1 MRGEK
6 QYLANPVPSERL
18 HLLTVELRPEQDVRV
33 SMQLASQSG
42 QVDQKMSP
50 SIHAALVES
59 LFTNPAPLF
68 AGALCAAVAAL
79 MTALKTGNAWLWPC
93 VALLVVSGAL
103 RALDM
108 GYFQRKKPVLTPEQ
122 VTRWEVRYQ
131 IGAMSY
137 ALALGIWCLTALI
150 GTDDAVAHMICV
162 SVTLCYVAAGGGRT
176 YGRPWIFHVQMLLAC
191 GPMTVA
197 LAIHGNPY
205 YVGMALLNVLFF
217 VSLRQISTS
226 LQEIFV
232 RALIGREREAAL
244 ASQFDTALNNMPHG
258 LCMFRAD
265 GRLAVMNHRFS
276 EMMHLPDDLVQRGAS
291 ASDIIDACVIAGSV
305 TAASG
310 KMILAEIE
318 NTRTRDMITTDP
330 DTARGRYMS
339 WTFQPMAGGGA
350 VLLLEDIT
358 ARRNAE
364 ARISHLARYDEL
376 TALPNRVNFRD
387 EIGRLLATQH
397 GSSHMSALLFVD
409 LDQFKQVNDTLGHP
423 CGDQLLCAVA
433 DRLREM
439 LRPEDFVARFGG
451 DEFVVFQ
458 QNIHSPEDAASLAR
472 RIVDRLSERYKIDN
486 HLVEIGASVGIAI
499 TEPGV
504 SADTLLKNADMA
516 LYRAKA
522 DGRATYCF
530 FRDEMAQIVEARRIL
545 ELDLR
550 KALANEEF
558 ELYYQPLVN
567 LKTGRITTCEALLRW
582 NHPVRGTVSPIDIIP
597 VAEDMGLI
605 IDLGRWILRKACMEC
620 MKWPAGVSVAVNFSP
635 QQFHQRD
642 IMSEIRYAL
651 EVSGLPAERLEIE
664 ITESSLLRNT
674 QLTHDVLAQL
684 HTLGVRISLD
694 DFGTGYSSLSYLH
707 NFTLQKVKIDRSF
720 LEGIDTARP
729 LTLLR
734 GVARLSADLGM
745 SVVVEG
751 IETNEQL
758 ELISAD
764 GTVTEA
770 QGYLFSRPVRAVR
783 VRQLLNASHG
793 RQPPEGQLHIISS
806 RSIA

>member
-1 MRGEK
+1 MRMRA
-6 QYLANPVPSERL
+6 LP
-18 HLLTVELRPEQDVRV
+18 
-33 SMQLASQSG
+33 MQL
-42 QVDQKMSP
+42 VDQKKRSDREEMEP
-50 SIHAALVES
+50 VLYAALVDS
-59 LFTNPAPLF
+59 MCQNFWPMLL
-68 AGALCAAVAAL
+68 GSSCAAVAAL
-79 MTALKTGNAWLWPC
+79 LTALKTGNILLWPC
-93 VALLVVSGAL
+93 AVLIIGIGTF
-103 RALDM
+103 RA
-108 GYFQRKKPVLTPEQ
+108 FQMRKYERRTSVLTFEQ
-122 VTRWEVRYQ
+122 AKHWEPRYA
-131 IGAMSY
+131 IGAMLY
-137 ALALGIWCLTALI
+137 AGVLGIWCFITI
-150 GTDDAVAHMICV
+150 FGNDDAVAHLVCV
-162 SVTLCYVAAGGGRT
+162 AVTIGYTAGGAARN
-176 YGRPWIFHVQMLLAC
+176 YGRPKLIQHHILLSCVPMSLALALHGGFYYIGLAMLL
-191 GPMTVA
+191 
-197 LAIHGNPY
+197 
-205 YVGMALLNVLFF
+205 VLFF
-217 VSLRQISTS
+217 IGLKDINLSLHA
-226 LQEIFV
+226 IFV
-232 RALIGREREAAL
+232 KALTSSFREAAL
-244 ASQFDTALNNMPHG
+244 AGQFDTALNNMPHG

-276 EMMHLPDDLVQRGAS
+276 EMMQLSDDLLQRGAS
-291 ASDIIDACVIAGSV
+291 APDIIAACVAAGSIS
-305 TAASG
+305 AASG
-310 KMILAEIE
+310 RMILSEIE
-318 NTRTRDMITTDP
+318 NTQARDMITTDP
-330 DTARGRYMS
+330 DVTRDRSLS
-339 WTFQPMAGGGA
+339 WTFQAMLGGGA
-350 VLLLEDIT
+350 VVLVEDIT
-358 ARRNAE
+358 ERRHAE

-387 EIGRLLATQH
+387 EIGRLLAIQQ
-397 GSSHMSALLFVD
+397 GAEQLSALLFVD

-458 QNIHSPEDAASLAR
+458 QNIHSADDAAGLAR

-486 HLVEIGASVGIAI
+486 HLVEIGASVGIAM
-499 TEPGV
+499 TSRGV

-522 DGRATYCF
+522 DGRGTFCF
-530 FRDEMAQIVEARRIL
+530 FRDEMAQVVEARRIL

-558 ELYYQPLVN
+558 ELFYQPLVN
-567 LKTGRITTCEALLRW
+567 LKSGRISTCEALLRW

-605 IDLGRWILRKACMEC
+605 VDLGRWILRRACMEC
-620 MKWPAGVSVAVNFSP
+620 MKWPEGVSVAVNFSP

-642 IMSEIRYAL
+642 VLSEVRYAL
-651 EVSGLPAERLEIE
+651 EVSGLPADRLEIE

-674 QLTHDVLAQL
+674 QVTHDVLSQL
-684 HTLGVRISLD
+684 HSLGVRISLD

-707 NFTLQKVKIDRSF
+707 NFPLQKVKIDRSF
-720 LEGIDTARP
+720 LEGIDSDRP

-764 GTVTEA
+764 GTVSEV
-770 QGYLFSRPVRAVR
+770 QGYLFSRPVPATR
-783 VRQLLNASHG
+783 VRQLLNVSHG
-793 RQPPEGQLHIISS
+793 RRLPEEPLQAVPS

>member
-1 MRGEK
+1 
-6 QYLANPVPSERL
+6 
-18 HLLTVELRPEQDVRV
+18 
-33 SMQLASQSG
+33 MQLASQTGDS
-42 QVDQKMSP
+42 DQKMSP
-50 SIHAALVES
+50 SIYAALIDS
-59 LFTNPAPLF
+59 LFQDPGPLF
-68 AGALCAAVAAL
+68 AGALCAAVAAF
-79 MTALKTGNAWLWPC
+79 MTAVKTGNAWLWPC
-93 VALLVVSGAL
+93 VVLLVVTGAV
-103 RALDM
+103 RALDTRQ
-108 GYFQRKKPVLTPEQ
+108 YQQRNSSLTSIEAA
-122 VTRWEVRYQ
+122 RWEFRYQ
-131 IGAMSY
+131 IGAMLY
-137 ALALGIWCLTALI
+137 AGALGLWCVVALL
-150 GTDDAVAHMICV
+150 GSDDAVVHLIAT

-191 GPMTVA
+191 GPLTLA
-197 LAIHGNPY
+197 LALYGSPY
-205 YVGMALLNVLFF
+205 YFGMAVLNVLFF
-217 VSLRQISTS
+217 LALKRISS
-226 LQEIFV
+226 NLQKIFV
-232 RALIGREREAAL
+232 RALIAREREAAL
-244 ASQFDTALNNMPHG
+244 ANQFDTALNNMPHG
-258 LCMFRAD
+258 LCMFSAD
-265 GRLAVMNHRFS
+265 GRLAVVNHRFT
-276 EMMHLPDDLVQRGAS
+276 EMMNLGDDLVHRRVTAP
-291 ASDIIDACVIAGSV
+291 DIISACVSAGSIS
-305 TAASG
+305 AASG
-310 KMILAEIE
+310 KMILSEIE
-318 NTRTRDMITTDP
+318 NSQAKDIITTDP
-330 DTARGRYMS
+330 GSERGRS
-339 WTFQPMAGGGA
+339 VAWTFQPMAGGGTV
-350 VLLLEDIT
+350 VLVEDIT
-358 ARRNAE
+358 ERKNAE

-376 TALPNRVNFRD
+376 TTLPNRVNFRD
-387 EIGRLLATQH
+387 EIERLLAI
-397 GSSHMSALLFVD
+397 SHNASRLSALLFVD

-458 QNIHSPEDAASLAR
+458 QNIEANEDAAGLAR

-486 HLVEIGASVGIAI
+486 HLVEIGASVGIAMTVPSGI
-499 TEPGV
+499 

-522 DGRATYCF
+522 DGRGTYCF
-530 FRDEMAQIVEARRIL
+530 FRDEMAQTVESRRIL

-558 ELYYQPLVN
+558 ELFYQPLVN
-567 LKTGRITTCEALLRW
+567 LKSGRIATCEALLRW

-605 IDLGRWILRKACMEC
+605 VDLGRWILRKACMEC
-620 MKWPAGVSVAVNFSP
+620 MKWPEGVSVAVNFSP

-642 IMSEIRYAL
+642 VLSEVRYAL
-651 EVSGLPAERLEIE
+651 EVSGLPAHRLEIE

-674 QLTHDVLAQL
+674 QLTHDVLSQL
-684 HTLGVRISLD
+684 HMIGVRISLD

-707 NFTLQKVKIDRSF
+707 NFPLQKVKIDRSF
-720 LEGIDTARP
+720 LEGIDSDRP

-758 ELISAD
+758 ELISVD

-770 QGYLFSRPVRAVR
+770 QGYLFSRPVPAVR
-783 VRQLLNASHG
+783 IRQLLNASHG
-793 RQPPEGQLHIISS
+793 RRLPGDKLLELPS

>member
-1 MRGEK
+1 
-6 QYLANPVPSERL
+6 
-18 HLLTVELRPEQDVRV
+18 
-33 SMQLASQSG
+33 MQLANQSG
-42 QVDQKMSP
+42 ESDQKMSP
-50 SIHAALVES
+50 SIYAALIDS
-59 LFTNPAPLF
+59 LFTDPGPMF

-79 MTALKTGNAWLWPC
+79 MTALKTGNPWLWPC
-93 VALLVVSGAL
+93 VALLVVTGAL
-103 RALDM
+103 RALDTRQ
-108 GYFQRKKPVLTPEQ
+108 YHRLNANLSPDDVA
-122 VTRWEVRYQ
+122 RWEVRYQ
-131 IGAMSY
+131 FGAMLY
-137 ALALGIWCLTALI
+137 AAALGLWCLVVLMSS
-150 GTDDAVAHMICV
+150 DDAVAHMIAT
-162 SVTLCYVAAGGGRT
+162 SVTLCYIAAGGGRT
-176 YGRPWIFHVQMLLAC
+176 YGRPWIFHLQMLLAC
-191 GPMTVA
+191 GPLTAAMA
-197 LAIHGNPY
+197 LHGSPY
-205 YVGMALLNVLFF
+205 YIGMAFLNVLFF
-217 VSLRQISTS
+217 LALKHISTS
-226 LQEIFV
+226 LQKIFV
-232 RALIGREREAAL
+232 RALIAREREAAL

-258 LCMFRAD
+258 LSMFRAD

-276 EMMHLPDDLVQRGAS
+276 EMMNLSDDFVQQGAGV
-291 ASDIIDACVIAGSV
+291 SDICSACVVAGSISATSAKLILREV
-305 TAASG
+305 ASSQAG
-310 KMILAEIE
+310 DI
-318 NTRTRDMITTDP
+318 ITTDP
-330 DTARGRYMS
+330 DFSKNRALS
-339 WTFQPMAGGGA
+339 WTFQPMVGGGTV
-350 VLLLEDIT
+350 VLVEDIT
-358 ARRNAE
+358 ERKDAE

-376 TALPNRVNFRD
+376 TELPNRVNFRD
-387 EIGRLLATQH
+387 EIGRLLAIQQ
-397 GSSHMSALLFVD
+397 GAEQLSALLFVD

-458 QNIHSPEDAASLAR
+458 QNINSHEDAAGLAR

-486 HLVEIGASVGIAI
+486 HLVEIGASVGIAM
-499 TEPGV
+499 TSAGV

-522 DGRATYCF
+522 DGRGTFCF
-530 FRDEMAQIVEARRIL
+530 FRDEMAQTVEARRIL

-558 ELYYQPLVN
+558 ELFYQPLVN
-567 LKTGRITTCEALLRW
+567 LKSGKIATCEALLRW

-605 IDLGRWILRKACMEC
+605 VDLGRWILRKACMEC
-620 MKWPAGVSVAVNFSP
+620 MKWPEAVSVAVNFSP

-642 IMSEIRYAL
+642 VLSEVRYAL
-651 EVSGLPAERLEIE
+651 EVSGLAADRLEIE

-674 QLTHDVLAQL
+674 QLTHDVLSQL
-684 HTLGVRISLD
+684 HSLGVRISLD

-707 NFTLQKVKIDRSF
+707 NFPLQKVKIDRSF
-720 LEGIDTARP
+720 LEGIDTDRP

-751 IETNEQL
+751 VETNEQL

-764 GTVTEA
+764 GAVTEA
-770 QGYLFSRPVRAVR
+770 QGYLFSRPVPAVR

-793 RQPPEGQLHIISS
+793 RRSDEPLVAVPS

>member
-1 MRGEK
+1 
-6 QYLANPVPSERL
+6 
-18 HLLTVELRPEQDVRV
+18 
-33 SMQLASQSG
+33 MQLANQSG
-42 QVDQKMSP
+42 ESDQKMSP
-50 SIHAALVES
+50 SIYAALIDS
-59 LFTNPAPLF
+59 LFTDPGPMF

-93 VALLVVSGAL
+93 VALLVVTGAL
-103 RALDM
+103 RAIDM
-108 GYFQRKKPVLTPEQ
+108 RRYQRLRGNLSAADVG
-122 VTRWEVRYQ
+122 RWEMRYQ
-131 IGAMSY
+131 FGAMLY
-137 ALALGIWCLTALI
+137 AAALGLWCLVVLV
-150 GTDDAVAHMICV
+150 GSDDAVAHMIAT
-162 SVTLCYVAAGGGRT
+162 SVTLCYMAAGSGRT
-176 YGRPWIFHVQMLLAC
+176 YGRPWIYHLQMLLAC
-191 GPMTVA
+191 GPLTAA
-197 LAIHGNPY
+197 LAIHGSFY
-205 YVGMALLNVLFF
+205 YIGMALLNVLFF
-217 VSLRQISTS
+217 LALRHISTS

-232 RALIGREREAAL
+232 RALLAREREAAL

-258 LCMFRAD
+258 LLMFRAD

-276 EMMHLPDDLVQRGAS
+276 EMMNLSANFAQRGAEVSDICSACVAADSIS
-291 ASDIIDACVIAGSV
+291 ASSASLIQREVEHSQAGDIV
-305 TAASG
+305 
-310 KMILAEIE
+310 
-318 NTRTRDMITTDP
+318 TTDP
-330 DTARGRYMS
+330 DFNRNRSLS
-339 WTFQPMAGGGA
+339 WTFQPMAGGGSV
-350 VLLLEDIT
+350 VLVEDIT
-358 ARRNAE
+358 ERKEAE

-376 TALPNRVNFRD
+376 TELPNRVNFRD
-387 EIGRLLATQH
+387 EIGRLLAVQQ
-397 GSSHMSALLFVD
+397 GADQLSALLFVD

-433 DRLREM
+433 SRLREM

-458 QNIHSPEDAASLAR
+458 QNIHSHEDAAVLAR

-486 HLVEIGASVGIAI
+486 HLVEIGASIGIAM
-499 TEPGV
+499 TSVDV

-522 DGRATYCF
+522 DGRGTFCF
-530 FRDEMAQIVEARRIL
+530 FRDEMAQTVEARRIL

-558 ELYYQPLVN
+558 ELFYQPLVN
-567 LKTGRITTCEALLRW
+567 LKSGKIATCEALLRW

-605 IDLGRWILRKACMEC
+605 VDLGRWILRKACMEC
-620 MKWPAGVSVAVNFSP
+620 MKWPEAVSVAVNFSP

-642 IMSEIRYAL
+642 VLSEVRYAL
-651 EVSGLPAERLEIE
+651 EVSGLSADRLEIE

-674 QLTHDVLAQL
+674 QLTHDVLSQL
-684 HTLGVRISLD
+684 HSLGVRISLD

-707 NFTLQKVKIDRSF
+707 NFPLQKVKIDRSF
-720 LEGIDTARP
+720 LEGIDSDRP

-764 GTVTEA
+764 GAVTEA
-770 QGYLFSRPVRAVR
+770 QGYLFSRPVPAVR

-793 RQPPEGQLHIISS
+793 RRSDEPLVAIPS

>member
-1 MRGEK
+1 
-6 QYLANPVPSERL
+6 
-18 HLLTVELRPEQDVRV
+18 
-33 SMQLASQSG
+33 MQL
-42 QVDQKMSP
+42 VDQKKRSNQEELEPVLYSALIDSMLQNFWP
-50 SIHAALVES
+50 MFVGTVCTAA
-59 LFTNPAPLF
+59 
-68 AGALCAAVAAL
+68 AGV
-79 MTALKTGNAWLWPC
+79 MTALKTGNVLLWPF
-93 VALLVVSGAL
+93 VILILGIGTG
-103 RALDM
+103 RAFLM
-108 GYFQRKKPVLTPEQ
+108 RKYERRTAVLSFEQ
-122 VTRWEVRYQ
+122 AKHLEPRYA
-131 IGAMSY
+131 IGAMVY
-137 ALALGIWCLTALI
+137 AATLGIWCFLTI
-150 GTDDAVAHMICV
+150 FGNDDAVAHMVCV
-162 SVTLCYVAAGGGRT
+162 AVTIGYTAGAAARN
-176 YGRPWIFHVQMLLAC
+176 YGRPNLVQYHVLLAC
-191 GPMTVA
+191 GPMSLA
-197 LAIHGNPY
+197 LALHSDPY
-205 YVGMALLNVLFF
+205 YIGLAILLALFF
-217 VSLRQISTS
+217 IGLKGINLSLHA
-226 LQEIFV
+226 IFV
-232 RALIGREREAAL
+232 KALTSSFRESAL
-244 ASQFDTALNNMPHG
+244 AGQFDTALNNMPHG

-265 GRLAVMNHRFS
+265 GRLAVMNHRFT
-276 EMMHLPDDLVQRGAS
+276 EMMNLSDDFVQRGAS
-291 ASDIIDACVIAGSV
+291 AADIIAACVVAGSV
-305 TAASG
+305 SAASG
-310 KMILAEIE
+310 KMILSEIE
-318 NTRTRDMITTDP
+318 NSQARDMITTDP
-330 DTARGRYMS
+330 DLTRGRSLS
-339 WTFQPMAGGGA
+339 WTFQPMTGGGA
-350 VLLLEDIT
+350 VVLLEDIT
-358 ARRNAE
+358 ERRNAE

-387 EIGRLLATQH
+387 EIGRLLAIQQ
-397 GSSHMSALLFVD
+397 GAEQLSALLFVD

-458 QNIHSPEDAASLAR
+458 QNIHSADDAAILAR

-486 HLVEIGASVGIAI
+486 HLVEIGASVGIAMS
-499 TEPGV
+499 TRGV

-522 DGRATYCF
+522 DGRGTFCF
-530 FRDEMAQIVEARRIL
+530 FRDEMAQVVEARRIL

-567 LKTGRITTCEALLRW
+567 LESGRISTCEALLRW

-605 IDLGRWILRKACMEC
+605 VDLGRWILRKACMEC
-620 MKWPAGVSVAVNFSP
+620 MKWPEAVSVAVNFSP

-642 IMSEIRYAL
+642 VLSEVRYAL
-651 EVSGLPAERLEIE
+651 EVSGLPANRLEIE

-674 QLTHDVLAQL
+674 QMTHDVLSQL
-684 HTLGVRISLD
+684 HSLGVRISLD

-707 NFTLQKVKIDRSF
+707 NFPLEKVKIDRSF
-720 LEGIDTARP
+720 LEGIDSDRP

-751 IETNEQL
+751 IESNEQL

-764 GTVTEA
+764 GTVSEV
-770 QGYLFSRPVRAVR
+770 QGYLFSRPVPAPRI
-783 VRQLLNASHG
+783 RQLLNVSHG
-793 RQPPEGQLHIISS
+793 RRSEEPLLVVAS

>member
-1 MRGEK
+1 
-6 QYLANPVPSERL
+6 
-18 HLLTVELRPEQDVRV
+18 
-33 SMQLASQSG
+33 MQLAKETRE
-42 QVDQKMSP
+42 VDQGLSP
-50 SIHAALVES
+50 SIHAASTDS
-59 LFTNPAPLF
+59 LFEATGTVLTGIVF
-68 AGALCAAVAAL
+68 SAVAAT
-79 MTALKTGNAWLWPC
+79 MTALKTEQIVVWAFVPLLILAGAFRAFDLRRYQASKSTLTAEDAARAQRRYHVGAMIQAAVLGLWC
-93 VALLVVSGAL
+93 FTALLSNADPVVHMIALSVTTGIVAGAAG
-103 RALDM
+103 RAYGRQSMFRLQATLIF
-108 GYFQRKKPVLTPEQ
+108 GPSV
-122 VTRWEVRYQ
+122 
-131 IGAMSY
+131 I
-137 ALALGIWCLTALI
+137 ALALY
-150 GTDDAVAHMICV
+150 GT
-162 SVTLCYVAAGGGRT
+162 
-176 YGRPWIFHVQMLLAC
+176 
-191 GPMTVA
+191 
-197 LAIHGNPY
+197 PY
-205 YVGMALLNVLFF
+205 YIAMSVVCAAFLVAVMQLSANLH
-217 VSLRQISTS
+217 R
-226 LQEIFV
+226 IFM
-232 RALIGREREAAL
+232 RAVVAREREAAL
-244 ASQFDTALNNMPHG
+244 AGQFDTALNNMPHG

-276 EMMHLPDDLVQRGAS
+276 EMMHLPDNFVGRGAC
-291 ASDIIDACVIAGSV
+291 ASDLIEECVLAGSI

-318 NTRTRDMITTDP
+318 NTRARDMITTDP
-330 DTARGRYMS
+330 DLERGRVMS
-339 WTFQPMAGGGA
+339 WTFQPMEGGGA
-350 VLLLEDIT
+350 VVLLEDIT
-358 ARRNAE
+358 ERRHAE

-387 EIGRLLATQH
+387 EIGRLLATQQDRDH
-397 GSSHMSALLFVD
+397 TSALLFID

-458 QNIHSPEDAASLAR
+458 QNIHSADAAAVLAR

-486 HLVEIGASVGIAI
+486 HLVEIGASIGIAM

-522 DGRATYCF
+522 DGRGTYCF
-530 FRDEMAQIVEARRIL
+530 FRDEMAQTVEARRIL

-567 LKTGRITTCEALLRW
+567 LKSGRISTCEALLRW

-597 VAEDMGLI
+597 IAEDMGLI
-605 IDLGRWILRKACMEC
+605 VDLGRWILRKACLEC

-642 IMSEIRYAL
+642 ILSEVRYAL

-707 NFTLQKVKIDRSF
+707 NFPLQKVKIDRSF
-720 LEGIDTARP
+720 LEGIDSDRP

-758 ELISAD
+758 ERISAD

-770 QGYLFSRPVRAVR
+770 QGYLFSRPVPAVR
-783 VRQLLNASHG
+783 IRQLLNASHG
-793 RQPPEGQLHIISS
+793 RRPDDKVLLPITS

>member
-1 MRGEK
+1 
-6 QYLANPVPSERL
+6 
-18 HLLTVELRPEQDVRV
+18 
-33 SMQLASQSG
+33 MQLADQSEEP
-42 QVDQKMSP
+42 DPKSSP
-50 SIHAALVES
+50 LVRTAESDS
-59 LFTNPAPLF
+59 LFEASGTILTGIVFSAI
-68 AGALCAAVAAL
+68 AAT
-79 MTALKTGNAWLWPC
+79 MTALKTGQTLVWVFVP
-93 VALLVVSGAL
+93 LLILAGAVRVFDLRQYQTRTLTAKEAARWQKRYLIGAL
-103 RALDM
+103 IQAA
-108 GYFQRKKPVLTPEQ
+108 V
-122 VTRWEVRYQ
+122 
-131 IGAMSY
+131 IG
-137 ALALGIWCLTALI
+137 LWCFTALVSS
-150 GTDDAVAHMICV
+150 DDAVVHLICV
-162 SVTLCYVAAGGGRT
+162 SVTTGIVAGAAGRA
-176 YGRPWIFHVQMLLAC
+176 YGRQSIFRLQAVLMF
-191 GPMTVA
+191 GPTVVA
-197 LAIHGNPY
+197 LALNGTPY
-205 YVGMALLNVLFF
+205 YIAMSGVCAAFLIAVMQLSANLHRIFMRAVMA
-217 VSLRQISTS
+217 
-226 LQEIFV
+226 
-232 RALIGREREAAL
+232 REREAAL
-244 ASQFDTALNNMPHG
+244 AGQFDTALNNMPHG
-258 LCMFRAD
+258 LCMFAAD

-276 EMMHLPDDLVQRGAS
+276 EMMNLSDDFVHRGA
-291 ASDIIDACVIAGSV
+291 DAPGIVAACINAGSIS
-305 TAASG
+305 AASG
-310 KMILAEIE
+310 AMILSEIQSSQA
-318 NTRTRDMITTDP
+318 RDIVTVDP
-330 DTARGRYMS
+330 DADRGRSLS
-339 WTFQPMAGGGA
+339 WTFQPMAGGGG
-350 VLLLEDIT
+350 VVLLEDIT
-358 ARRNAE
+358 ERKIAE
-364 ARISHLARYDEL
+364 ARISRLARYDEL

-387 EIGRLLATQH
+387 EIERLLTI
-397 GSSHMSALLFVD
+397 SHNAERLSALLFVD

-423 CGDQLLCAVA
+423 CGDQLLCLVS

-458 QNIHSPEDAASLAR
+458 QNITSNEDAAVLAR
-472 RIVDRLSERYKIDN
+472 RIVERLSERYKIDN
-486 HLVEIGASVGIAI
+486 HLVEIGASVGIAMTSPAGI
-499 TEPGV
+499 

-522 DGRATYCF
+522 DGRGTFCF
-530 FRDEMAQIVEARRIL
+530 FREEMAQTVEARRIL

-558 ELYYQPLVN
+558 ELFYQPLIN
-567 LKTGRITTCEALLRW
+567 LKSGRIVTCEALLRW

-620 MKWPAGVSVAVNFSP
+620 MKWPEGVSVAVNFSP

-642 IMSEIRYAL
+642 VLSEVRYAL
-651 EVSGLPAERLEIE
+651 EVSGLPAHRLEIE

-674 QLTHDVLAQL
+674 QLTHDVLSQL
-684 HTLGVRISLD
+684 RTIGVRISLD

-707 NFTLQKVKIDRSF
+707 NFPLQKVKIDRSF
-720 LEGIDTARP
+720 LEGIDSDRP

-770 QGYLFSRPVRAVR
+770 QGYLFSRPVPAVR

-793 RQPPEGQLHIISS
+793 RRVPDNQIVAVPS

>member
-1 MRGEK
+1 
-6 QYLANPVPSERL
+6 
-18 HLLTVELRPEQDVRV
+18 
-33 SMQLASQSG
+33 MQFASQTRDS
-42 QVDQKMSP
+42 VQKVSP
-50 SIHAALVES
+50 SIRAALIDS
-59 LFTNPAPLF
+59 LFETPAPLL
-68 AGALCAAVAAL
+68 AGIVFVAVAAAL
-79 MTALKTGNAWLWPC
+79 TALKTGDDLIWAC
-93 VALLVVSGAL
+93 VALLVVAGAV
-103 RALDM
+103 RAFDL
-108 GYFQRKKPVLTPEQ
+108 QRYQARKSTLTADEAAQWKK
-122 VTRWEVRYQ
+122 RYQ
-131 IGAMSY
+131 IGAMIQAAAIGIWCSTALLSSDDAVVHMICLSVTTAVVAGGAGRAY
-137 ALALGIWCLTALI
+137 GRQWVFHLQIALSFGPTIIALALR
-150 GTDDAVAHMICV
+150 GTPYYIAMSVFSAV
-162 SVTLCYVAAGGGRT
+162 
-176 YGRPWIFHVQMLLAC
+176 FLLAL
-191 GPMTVA
+191 V
-197 LAIHGNPY
+197 
-205 YVGMALLNVLFF
+205 
-217 VSLRQISTS
+217 QISANLHRIF
-226 LQEIFV
+226 LQ
-232 RALIGREREAAL
+232 ALVAREREAAL
-244 ASQFDTALNNMPHG
+244 AGQFDTALNNMPHG
-258 LCMFRAD
+258 LCMFAAD
-265 GRLAVMNHRFS
+265 GQLAVMNHRFS
-276 EMMHLPDDLVQRGAS
+276 EMMNLSDDLVHRGAY
-291 ASDIIDACVIAGSV
+291 ASDIVSACVGAGSISL
-305 TAASG
+305 ASG
-310 KMILAEIE
+310 KMILSEIE
-318 NTRTRDMITTDP
+318 NSQAHDIVTTDP
-330 DTARGRYMS
+330 DAARGRSLS

-350 VLLLEDIT
+350 VVLLEDVT
-358 ARRNAE
+358 ERRNAE
-364 ARISHLARYDEL
+364 ARITHLARYDEL
-376 TALPNRVNFRD
+376 TALPNRLNFRD
-387 EIGRLLATQH
+387 EIERLLAVPHDAAQL
-397 GSSHMSALLFVD
+397 SALLFVD

-458 QNIHSPEDAASLAR
+458 QNIASAEDAASLAR

-486 HLVEIGASVGIAI
+486 HLVEIGASVGIAMTSPAGI
-499 TEPGV
+499 

-522 DGRATYCF
+522 DGRGTFCF
-530 FRDEMAQIVEARRIL
+530 FRDEMAQTVEARRIL

-558 ELYYQPLVN
+558 ELFYQPLVN
-567 LKTGRITTCEALLRW
+567 LKSGRIATCEALLRW

-605 IDLGRWILRKACMEC
+605 VDLGRWILRKACMEC
-620 MKWPAGVSVAVNFSP
+620 MKWPEGVSVAVNFSP

-642 IMSEIRYAL
+642 VLSEVRYAL
-651 EVSGLPAERLEIE
+651 EVSGLPAHRLEIE

-674 QLTHDVLAQL
+674 QVTHDVLSQL
-684 HTLGVRISLD
+684 SAIGVRISLD

-707 NFTLQKVKIDRSF
+707 NFPLQKVKIDRSF
-720 LEGIDTARP
+720 LEGIDNDRP

-770 QGYLFSRPVRAVR
+770 QGYLFSRPVPAVR

-793 RQPPEGQLHIISS
+793 RRSPDEPLVVVPS

>member
-1 MRGEK
+1 
-6 QYLANPVPSERL
+6 
-18 HLLTVELRPEQDVRV
+18 
-33 SMQLASQSG
+33 MQLANQNGES
-42 QVDQKMSP
+42 DQKMSP
-50 SIHAALVES
+50 SIYAALIDS
-59 LFTNPAPLF
+59 LFTDPGPMF

-79 MTALKTGNAWLWPC
+79 MTALKTGNPWLWPC
-93 VALLVVSGAL
+93 VALLIVTGAL
-103 RALDM
+103 RALDTRQ
-108 GYFQRKKPVLTPEQ
+108 YQRLRGSLSPDDVA
-122 VTRWEVRYQ
+122 RWEVRYQ
-131 IGAMSY
+131 FGAMLY
-137 ALALGIWCLTALI
+137 AAALGLWCLVTLT
-150 GTDDAVAHMICV
+150 GSDDAVAHMIAT
-162 SVTLCYVAAGGGRT
+162 SVTLCYIAAGGGRT
-176 YGRPWIFHVQMLLAC
+176 YGRPWIFHLQMLLAC
-191 GPMTVA
+191 GPLTAA
-197 LAIHGNPY
+197 LALYGSPY
-205 YVGMALLNVLFF
+205 YIGMALLNVLFF
-217 VSLRQISTS
+217 LALKHISTS
-226 LQEIFV
+226 LQKIFV
-232 RALIGREREAAL
+232 RALIAREREAAL

-258 LCMFRAD
+258 LSMFRAD

-276 EMMHLPDDLVQRGAS
+276 EMMNLSDDFVQRGANV
-291 ASDIIDACVIAGSV
+291 SDICTACVV
-305 TAASG
+305 TGAISATSAKLILREVENSQAS
-310 KMILAEIE
+310 EI
-318 NTRTRDMITTDP
+318 ITTDP
-330 DTARGRYMS
+330 DFSKNRS
-339 WTFQPMAGGGA
+339 LCWTFQPMVGGGTV
-350 VLLLEDIT
+350 VLVEDIT
-358 ARRNAE
+358 ERKDAE

-376 TALPNRVNFRD
+376 TELPNRVNFRD
-387 EIGRLLATQH
+387 EIGRLLAIQQ
-397 GSSHMSALLFVD
+397 GAERLSALLFVD

-458 QNIHSPEDAASLAR
+458 QNIHSHEDAAGLAR

-486 HLVEIGASVGIAI
+486 HLVEIGASVGIAM
-499 TEPGV
+499 TSAGV

-522 DGRATYCF
+522 DGRGTFCF
-530 FRDEMAQIVEARRIL
+530 FRDEMAQTVEARRIL

-558 ELYYQPLVN
+558 ELFYQPLVN
-567 LKTGRITTCEALLRW
+567 LKSGKIATCEALLRW

-605 IDLGRWILRKACMEC
+605 VDLGRWILRKACMEC
-620 MKWPAGVSVAVNFSP
+620 MKWPEAVSVAVNFSP

-642 IMSEIRYAL
+642 VLSEVRYAL
-651 EVSGLPAERLEIE
+651 EVSGLSADRLEIE

-674 QLTHDVLAQL
+674 QLTHDVLSQL
-684 HTLGVRISLD
+684 HSLGVRISLD

-707 NFTLQKVKIDRSF
+707 NFPLQKVKIDRSF
-720 LEGIDTARP
+720 LEGIDTDRP

-751 IETNEQL
+751 VETNEQL

-764 GTVTEA
+764 GAVTEA
-770 QGYLFSRPVRAVR
+770 QGYLFSRPVPAVR

-793 RQPPEGQLHIISS
+793 RRSDEPLVAVSS